1 MTKGLGNPPQMPP
14 NVQVFSLCA
23 SMVTVRSLWAAAELG
38 VADQIAGDPASVDTI
53 AAAIG
58 AHADTL
64 YRILRLLAA
73 NGIFREHPDRRFSHT
88 PQSETLR
95 EDHPTKTRA
104 AVRLIG
110 SVDFWNA
117 FANLDKSGKTG
128 ETGWEMSKGI
138 SFFEW
143 LPKHSEVASV
153 FNDAMIGIH
162 GGEPPA
168 VAETYSFNGTIVD
181 VGGGSGN
188 MLIHIL
194 KQHPEAKGVLF
205 DLPHVADDAYANLT
219 AAGIA
224 DRCQVQAGNFF
235 EAVPA
240 GGDIY
245 LLSHIIHDWDEQS
258 CLKILNNCRQ
268 ARNPAG
274 KVLLVEMVVPGPNQ
288 PHPAKELDLVM
299 LTVPGGR
306 ERSEAEYGQ
315 LFEKA
320 GLKLSRVIPT
330 KSPVSIIEAQ

>member
-1 MTKGLGNPPQMPP
+1 MTKDLGNPPQMPP
-14 NVQVFSLCA
+14 NVEVFSLCA
-23 SMVTVRSLWAAAELG
+23 SMVTVRALWAAAELG
-38 VADQIAGDPASVDTI
+38 VADQIAGDPVSIDKI
-53 AAAIG
+53 ATATG

-95 EDHPTKTRA
+95 EDHSTKTRA

-117 FANLDKSGKTG
+117 FANLHKSAKTG
-128 ETGWEMSKGI
+128 ETGWKLTTGMG
-138 SFFEW
+138 FFEW
-143 LPKHSEVASV
+143 LPKHPEAATI

-168 VAETYSFNGTIVD
+168 VAEAYLFNGTVVD

-194 KQHPEAKGVLF
+194 KRYPEVKGTLF
-205 DLPHVADDAYANLT
+205 ELAHVADAARANLD
-219 AAGIA
+219 AAGVA
-224 DRCQVQAGNFF
+224 NRCVVQTGNFF
-235 EAVPA
+235 ESVPS

-245 LLSHIIHDWDEQS
+245 LLSHIIHDWDEPS
-258 CLKILNNCRQ
+258 CVKILSNCRK
-268 ARNPAG
+268 AKNRGG
-274 KVLLVEMVVPGPNQ
+274 KVLLVEMVVPAPNQ

-315 LFEKA
+315 LLEKA